1 MINPLVSTKEI
12 ITPIGQMLA
21 AATPEGVFFLDF
33 AENLTL
39 GFKLKKALTILGC
52 TFRERNQID
61 TNPHL
66 LKLDTEIKEYFAGKR
81 QTFTVPI
88 VLAGTEFQKKAWKT
102 LLKIP
107 YGVTWSY
114 SYQAACMGSPKSVR
128 SVGTANGKN
137 NIAII
142 IPCHRVI
149 AKDGSLSGYAG
160 GLWRKEYLLSL
171 EKGSL

>member
-1 MINPLVSTKEI
+1 MNTLSIFTKEI

-21 AATPEGVFFLDF
+21 AATPEGLFFLDF
-33 AENLTL
+33 AETLTL
-39 GFKLKKALTILGC
+39 GFKLKKAVTILGC
-52 TFRERNQID
+52 TFGGRNQKD

-66 LKLDTEIKEYFAGKR
+66 LKLDTEIREYFAGKR

-88 VLAGTEFQKKAWKT
+88 VLAGTEFQKKAWEA

-107 YGVTWSY
+107 YGITWSY

-128 SVGTANGKN
+128 AVGNANGKN

-142 IPCHRVI
+142 VPCHRVI
-149 AKDGSLSGYAG
+149 TKNGTPGGYAG
-160 GLWRKEYLLSL
+160 GIWRKEYLLKL
-171 EKGSL
+171 EGVL